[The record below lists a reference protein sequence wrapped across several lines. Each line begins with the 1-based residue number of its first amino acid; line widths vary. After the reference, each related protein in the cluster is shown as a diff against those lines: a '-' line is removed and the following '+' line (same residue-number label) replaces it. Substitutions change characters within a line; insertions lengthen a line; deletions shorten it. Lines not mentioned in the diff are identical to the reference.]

1 MVNNNRWGSMMPTV
15 TKHLII
21 INAIM
26 WVATILLGSQ
36 NIVDLTEL
44 LGLHF
49 WQGSDFHSYQ
59 FLTYMFMHDAGDPA
73 TQGVFTAMATS
84 IYHIFFN
91 MFSLWMFGMLLERVM
106 GAKRYLIFYIVCGL
120 GAGLVQ
126 ELVWQFSWES
136 ILAGINHVETQV
148 ITNAIANGEVTSE
161 LVNQFHNNLIT
172 VGASGA
178 VFGIL
183 LAFAMLFPNMPL
195 YIMFIPI
202 PIKAKWAVI
211 GYGVLEL
218 FFGVTGTADHVAH
231 FAHLGGML
239 FAFIILL
246 YWKKKGIFRFN
257 GSY

>member
-1 MVNNNRWGSMMPTV
+1 
-15 TKHLII
+15 
-21 INAIM
+21 M

-36 NIVDLTEL
+36 DVVDLTNL

-49 WQGSDFHSYQ
+49 WRGSDFHIYQ
-59 FLTYMFMHDAGDPA
+59 FLTYMFMHDCGSPA
-73 TQGVFTAMATS
+73 SQGVLGAMATS

-91 MFSLWMFGMLLERVM
+91 MFSLWMFGMLLERIM

-126 ELVWQFSWES
+126 EIVWDFSWQS
-136 ILAGINHVETQV
+136 ILAGIYNVETQV
-148 ITNAIANGEVTSE
+148 INNAITTGEITTG
-161 LVNQFHNNLIT
+161 LLDQFFNNLIT

-202 PIKAKWAVI
+202 PVKAKWAVL

-218 FFGVTGTADHVAH
+218 FFGITGTADHVAH

-239 FAFIILL
+239 FALIILL
-246 YWKKKGIFRFN
+246 YWKKKGLFRFN
-257 GSY
+257 GNY